1 MTGPTMGAEAHTD
14 DPIDGAVQAMLR
26 WLNAGFPRV
35 ETMTAAA
42 ARADVA
48 QRRVPANN
56 IGDVR
61 STIDRAIPG
70 PAGAIPLRI
79 YYPHG
84 EVLGN
89 RPGIVFCHGGGFVFC
104 DIESHDGFC
113 RALARGSQAVV
124 VSVGYRLAP
133 EHPAPAAALDAFAAF
148 RWVVEHA
155 AGLGIDA
162 TRTVIAGDSA
172 GGNIAAVTAILCRE
186 RGAAPP
192 AAQLLLYP
200 VIDPSF
206 ETDSY
211 HRYGTGY
218 FNTRAA
224 MRWYWRQYLGGEGL
238 GGERIVDPPYL
249 VAPARADSHADLPPA
264 VIVTAGLDPLHSEGC
279 DYARRL
285 RDAGVR
291 VVHRDFPGLFHGF
304 MTIQDFAP
312 AASARDLVCGDL
324 RELLERNKPR
334 PSQTRK

>member
-1 MTGPTMGAEAHTD
+1 MD
-14 DPIDGAVQAMLR
+14 DGVQAMLR
-26 WLNAGFPRV
+26 ELNEGFPRV

-42 ARADVA
+42 ARAAVA

-56 IGDVR
+56 IQDVR
-61 STIDRAIPG
+61 ITIDHAVPG
-70 PAGAIPLRI
+70 PAGAIPVRI
-79 YYPHG
+79 YHPHG
-84 EVLGN
+84 ELFGS

-113 RALARGSQAVV
+113 RALARGTQAVV

-148 RWVVEHA
+148 CWVIDHA

-162 TRTVIAGDSA
+162 TRTAIAGDSA
-172 GGNIAAVTAILCRE
+172 GGNLAAVTAVLCRE
-186 RGAAPP
+186 RGAARP

-200 VIDPSF
+200 VVDPSF

-211 HRYGTGY
+211 HQYGTGY

-224 MRWYWRQYLGGEGL
+224 MQWYWHQYL

-249 VAPARADSHADLPPA
+249 VAPARADSHSDLPPA

-285 RDAGVR
+285 RNAGVR

-304 MTIQDFAP
+304 MTIQSFPP
-312 AASARDLVCGDL
+312 AASARDLICGDV
-324 RELLERNKPR
+324 RELLDPIRSGS
-334 PSQTRK
+334 PST

>member
-1 MTGPTMGAEAHTD
+1 MD
-14 DPIDGAVQAMLR
+14 DGVQAMLR
-26 WLNAGFPRV
+26 WLNAGFPPV
-35 ETMTAAA
+35 ETMTGPE
-42 ARADVA
+42 ARAAVA

-56 IGDVR
+56 IEDVR
-61 STIDRAIPG
+61 STVDHAVPG
-70 PAGAIPLRI
+70 PAGAIPVRI

-84 EVLGN
+84 DLFVH
-89 RPGIVFCHGGGFVFC
+89 RPAIVFCHGGGFVFC
-104 DIESHDGFC
+104 DTESHDGFC

-124 VSVGYRLAP
+124 VSVDYRLAP

-148 RWVVEHA
+148 CWVTEHA

-162 TRTVIAGDSA
+162 PRTAIAGDSA
-172 GGNIAAVTAILCRE
+172 GGNLAAVTAILCRD
-186 RGAAPP
+186 RGVAPP

-211 HRYGTGY
+211 HRYGTGF

-224 MRWYWRQYLGGEGL
+224 MQWYWRQYLGS
-238 GGERIVDPPYL
+238 ERVYDPPYL

-285 RDAGVR
+285 RHAGVE

-304 MTIQDFAP
+304 MTIQSFPP
-312 AASARDLVCGDL
+312 AASACDLIFGDL
-324 RELLERNKPR
+324 RGLLDSTRVGSVPR
-334 PSQTRK
+334 